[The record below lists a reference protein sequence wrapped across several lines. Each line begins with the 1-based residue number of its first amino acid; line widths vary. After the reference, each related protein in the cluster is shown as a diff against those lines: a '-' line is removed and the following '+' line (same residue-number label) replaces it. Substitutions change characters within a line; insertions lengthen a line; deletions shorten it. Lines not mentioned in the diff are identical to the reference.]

1 MGHGS
6 QMRGAGEPLQVV
18 RLAGMEL
25 RLLAAG
31 DGTEIIEQVLR
42 PGVRWA
48 LCPQSGW
55 TALEYFRVLDGELSQ
70 QAPDGDVT
78 LGPGDSFSACPV
90 DQEYLFRAESQVRL
104 LYVTSAPVFH
114 QYCADLRELVRLA
127 GLVEAR
133 DHGGKEHCERVTARC
148 MAVGRRLGLPPARL
162 LALNYGAWL
171 HDVGL
176 VAVPEQILK
185 KPGSLTRAEWAV
197 MKRHPTTGK
206 EMVAKTFLREA
217 AEIIEQHH
225 ERLDGTGY
233 PHGLRG
239 DQIRLEAQV
248 VAVIDSYDAMT
259 TDRAF
264 RPAIGHAAAVA
275 ALQRG
280 AGAHYR
286 PEVVQSFLTLFD

>member
-1 MGHGS
+1 MDQRS
-6 QMRGAGEPLQVV
+6 YFRGAGEPLKIV

-31 DGTEIIEQVLR
+31 DGTEIIEQVLS

-55 TALEYFRVLDGELSQ
+55 TALEYFRVLDGELSR

-114 QYCADLRELVRLA
+114 QYCADLREMMRLA
-127 GLVEAR
+127 ALVEGK
-133 DHGGKEHCERVTARC
+133 DHDGKKHCERVTARC
-148 MAVGRRLGLPPARL
+148 MAVGRRLDLPPARL

-176 VAVPEQILK
+176 VEVPEQILK
-185 KPGSLTRAEWAV
+185 KPGNLTRAEWAV

-206 EMVAKTFLREA
+206 QMVEGTFLREA
-217 AEIIEQHH
+217 AAIIEQHH
-225 ERLDGTGY
+225 ERLDGSGY
-233 PHGLRG
+233 PQGLKG
-239 DQIRLEAQV
+239 DQILLEAQV
-248 VAVIDSYDAMT
+248 VAVMDSYDAMT
-259 TDRAF
+259 TDRVF
-264 RPAIGHAAAVA
+264 RPAISHVEAVA

-280 AGAHYR
+280 VGTHYR
-286 PEVVQSFLTLFD
+286 SEVVESFLTLFD